1 MADIKELQK
10 FIDTATRQIDILTT
24 VQMAIVEYLGKKS
37 HKFRN
42 EVMASVLSKDDFR
55 EEFTKFTQDNK
66 DVPDAVKLEMM
77 RINELIEE
85 AKKMIGD
92 DDAELDK

>member
-1 MADIKELQK
+1 MAEIKELQK
-10 FIDTATRQIDILTT
+10 FVENATKQIDILTT

-42 EVMASVLSKDDFR
+42 EVMASILSRDDFR
-55 EEFTKFTQDNK
+55 EEFTNFTQNSD

-77 RINELIEE
+77 RLNEMVND
-85 AKKMIGD
+85 AKKKMGD
-92 DDAELDK
+92 DNAELDE